1 MGLLRCTVCL
11 NPIPGRELWNRRG
24 AGFWRA
30 LLPGGMEDFMAKVM
44 AQPGLS
50 ARPLR
55 LAAEYTMR
63 APPEAYSALGRSCLT
78 GGLPRRERC

>member
-1 MGLLRCTVCL
+1 
-11 NPIPGRELWNRRG
+11 
-24 AGFWRA
+24 
-30 LLPGGMEDFMAKVM
+30 MAKVM